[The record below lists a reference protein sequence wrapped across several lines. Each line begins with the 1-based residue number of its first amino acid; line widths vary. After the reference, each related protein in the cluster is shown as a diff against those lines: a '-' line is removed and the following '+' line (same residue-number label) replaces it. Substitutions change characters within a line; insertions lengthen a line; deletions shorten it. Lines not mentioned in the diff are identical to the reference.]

1 MAHRA
6 ELIGLT
12 PGLHRDRLRIRDLDA
27 AKPGDEPLHSV
38 CLARM
43 TDFTVHN
50 AGSTQI
56 ESRLPAGLENRDSMM
71 AQILG

>member
-1 MAHRA
+1 M
-6 ELIGLT
+6 GLT

-43 TDFTVHN
+43 TDFTLLRDNLLKLEPH
-50 AGSTQI
+50 
-56 ESRLPAGLENRDSMM
+56 LPAGLENRGSMM
-71 AQILG
+71 APILG